1 MCLCDCICISGS
13 GPRSVELIRVMSKML
28 TVFLINSQSLSL
40 SFLSLLSE
48 TASVQPGQNDI
59 QYFALCL
66 LFLCLCSLSV
76 SPSLPL
82 SWAKITANTPVDREE
97 ASRTYARWMTGSRQA
112 PPPTDDFAGPLGKGV
127 PSATAE
133 LRTYVAVGP
142 PRPSS
147 ITHPEAAGSG
157 ARAARAAYHSHRH
170 EHEARKVPGALF
182 LFEYSSDC
190 DRQHIVG

>member
-1 MCLCDCICISGS
+1 
-13 GPRSVELIRVMSKML
+13 ML

-82 SWAKITANTPVDREE
+82 SWAKITANTAVDREE
-97 ASRTYARWMTGSRQA
+97 ASRTYGALDDRFQTGA
-112 PPPTDDFAGPLGKGV
+112 PPTDDFAGPLGKGV

-133 LRTYVAVGP
+133 LSTAVPVGP

-157 ARAARAAYHSHRH
+157 ARAARAA
-170 EHEARKVPGALF
+170 PF
-182 LFEYSSDC
+182 P
-190 DRQHIVG
+190 QT